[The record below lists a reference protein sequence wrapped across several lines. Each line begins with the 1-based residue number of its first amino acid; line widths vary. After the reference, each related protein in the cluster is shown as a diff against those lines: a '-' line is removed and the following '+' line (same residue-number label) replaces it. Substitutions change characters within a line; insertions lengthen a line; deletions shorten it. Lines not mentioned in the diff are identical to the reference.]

1 MYVFEEIVDIL
12 VDAVNTYADRYRG
25 MEIPSD
31 TTYETYAK
39 ALHIMNQQHALWA
52 YFCEVME
59 KKRNRGIDV
68 SQGLRLISKI
78 LPDAIETTDSTDEL
92 EQLASQV
99 KQQIQMLIA
108 NGMKEQARVAIHQ
121 VEKLLPNDQQ
131 LKELEQMCK

>member
-1 MYVFEEIVDIL
+1 M
-12 VDAVNTYADRYRG
+12 
-25 MEIPSD
+25 
-31 TTYETYAK
+31 
-39 ALHIMNQQHALWA
+39 
-52 YFCEVME
+52 
-59 KKRNRGIDV
+59 
-68 SQGLRLISKI
+68 ISKI

-108 NGMKEQARVAIHQ
+108 NGMKEQAKVAIHQ

>member
-1 MYVFEEIVDIL
+1 MGIFL
-12 VDAVNTYADRYRG
+12 RG
-25 MEIPSD
+25 D
-31 TTYETYAK
+31 GG
-39 ALHIMNQQHALWA
+39 
-52 YFCEVME
+52 
-59 KKRNRGIDV
+59 KRNRGIDV